1 MRNASA
7 LGMALGLCLVFATSA
22 EPRAEQ
28 PALLDPTL
36 VAPTPPADPQPA
48 CLNERDVRRLVQAG
62 TVVAPIAAIR
72 AARAAVAGEAVG
84 ARLCREGDGHM
95 YRVTLL
101 TEDGT
106 IIRVSV
112 NGRTGRVAD
121 RR

>member
-7 LGMALGLCLVFATSA
+7 LGVALGLCLVFAASA
-22 EPRAEQ
+22 ALRADD
-28 PALLDPTL
+28 PARLDPTL
-36 VAPTPPADPQPA
+36 TAPTPPADPQPA
-48 CLNERDVRRLVQAG
+48 CLNERDVRRLVEAG

-72 AARAAVAGEAVG
+72 AARAEVAGDAVG
-84 ARLCREGDGHM
+84 ARLCRDGADHV

-101 TEDGT
+101 TKDGT
-106 IIRVSV
+106 IIRVRV